1 MMSKTPSQIM
11 IATEVA
17 LWLRMRCS
25 TIYTWAATGKIPSV
39 KMNGA
44 IRFIRSD
51 IERWMHDRSRM
62 PADSDPSLTRPIL
75 SPKPVSV
82 SRVTIQRAGARVIR
96 HVTNKQSSQQNSTS
110 RFFPPTAN
118 VGERK
123 DTL

>member
-1 MMSKTPSQIM
+1 MMSETPSQIM

-51 IERWMHDRSRM
+51 IERWVHDRSRM
-62 PADSDPSLTRPIL
+62 PAGSDPSLTRTIL

-82 SRVTIQRAGARVIR
+82 SRVTIQRAGDRAIR
-96 HVTNKQSSQQNSTS
+96 QVTGRQRMS
-110 RFFPPTAN
+110 PPHTAK
-118 VGERK
+118 VGKRK
-123 DTL
+123 DTR